1 MEEGQSSVEAGLE
14 LDSLSL
20 TPVARKGEK
29 GLFPLPLRFLFPF
42 SVVFVYH
49 FIIVII
55 SPLFLRARVY

>member
-29 GLFPLPLRFLFPF
+29 GLFPFLCCLFTLLF
-42 SVVFVYH
+42 L
-49 FIIVII
+49 IV
-55 SPLFLRARVY
+55 SPLFLSVLKP